1 VAAKETFAKPLEESP
16 YHRDNLARWDF
27 GDLPASVEVKRAG
40 MTLRGYPAL
49 IDHGGVVSM
58 RLLDSPE
65 AAATAHRRG
74 VRRLFMLQLDKEMRH
89 LAQTL
94 PEFARMAL
102 YYKPIG
108 TTDELRE
115 DLMSAIADR
124 AFGDD
129 GDIRTQSAFTDR
141 AGVAWKQLAVAKT
154 EVSQI
159 AMQTLGEHHALTLKL
174 SSPLP
179 PLWAAAAND
188 VRQQLA
194 HLVPRR
200 FVTRTPPQWLV
211 HLPRFLKAAHVRLNK
226 LGDAGHVRDAQRSA
240 EIAPLWN
247 QYVARRERHAAE
259 GVIDPALEQYRW
271 MLEELR
277 VSLFAQELK
286 TSIPVSAKRLEA
298 QWQLVKP

>member
-1 VAAKETFAKPLEESP
+1 
-16 YHRDNLARWDF
+16 
-27 GDLPASVEVKRAG
+27 
-40 MTLRGYPAL
+40 
-49 IDHGGVVSM
+49 M

-65 AAATAHRRG
+65 AAQLAHRRG

-89 LAQTL
+89 LSQML

-115 DLMSAIADR
+115 DLMASIADR

-129 GDIRTQSAFTDR
+129 GHIRTQAAFTDR

-154 EVSQI
+154 EVTQI
-159 AMQTLGEHHALTLKL
+159 AMAALVEYHAMTLKL

-179 PLWAAAAND
+179 PLWTAAANE

-194 HLVPRR
+194 HLMPKR
-200 FVTRTPPQWLV
+200 FITQTPLAWLP
-211 HLPRFLKAAHVRLNK
+211 HLPRFLKGAHARIQK

-240 EIAPLWN
+240 EFAPLWK
-247 QYVARRERHAAE
+247 QYVERRDKQRKE
-259 GVIDPALEQYRW
+259 GVVDPALLQYRW
-271 MLEELR
+271 MLEEFR
-277 VSLFAQELK
+277 ISLFAQELK
-286 TSIPVSAKRLEA
+286 TSIPISAKRLEA